1 MKEKGVGVDGLL
13 FFYSLFFPFIG
24 MDRVALGQLDSFSL
38 FLASSSLLGSINHS
52 TFDPQSFTIPILC
65 LIYLESHYL
74 PFPRS
79 PASFFVVF
87 CTSYGEIIETFKA
100 QDGLLSN

>member
-65 LIYLESHYL
+65 LIYLE
-74 PFPRS
+74 
-79 PASFFVVF
+79 
-87 CTSYGEIIETFKA
+87 I
-100 QDGLLSN
+100 